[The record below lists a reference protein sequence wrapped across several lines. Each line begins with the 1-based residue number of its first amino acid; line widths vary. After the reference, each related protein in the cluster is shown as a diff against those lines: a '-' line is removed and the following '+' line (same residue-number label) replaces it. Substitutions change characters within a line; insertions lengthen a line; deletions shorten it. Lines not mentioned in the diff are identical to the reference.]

1 MSRTPGVIKR
11 QGHGHLARSGKRAR
25 CPRSH
30 RRTSPAFHHTPRTA
44 GFSLL
49 ELLVVIAIIGIVA
62 SFAIPSVS
70 GIVGGSKLTQ
80 ATDMVV
86 GQIKFAGQV
95 ALSQNRPVEVR
106 FYKYQDPSIPGSTNA
121 IRAMQL
127 LVLNPDST
135 RNPVTRPQKFPSPI
149 IISDNPTVT
158 QLGAELQSSALG
170 SGEKAAALPAGYT
183 YYTFQFRPDGST
195 TLSSGTI
202 FLTVQDGN
210 RPGNPPANFA
220 TVQIEPV
227 TGGIRLYRP

>member
-1 MSRTPGVIKR
+1 MCA
-11 QGHGHLARSGKRAR
+11 L
-25 CPRSH
+25 
-30 RRTSPAFHHTPRTA
+30 

-62 SFAIPSVS
+62 SLAIPSVS
-70 GIVGGSKLTQ
+70 GIVGGSKLSQ

-86 GQIKFAGQV
+86 GQLKFASQV
-95 ALSQNRPVEVR
+95 ALSQNRPVQVS

-127 LVLNPDST
+127 WVQKPDST
-135 RNPVTRPQKFPSPI
+135 WTPVARPQKFPSPI
-149 IISDNPTVT
+149 IISTDGTVT
-158 QLGAELQSSALG
+158 S
-170 SGEKAAALPAGYT
+170 LPTTNSVMTNGNTLYT
-183 YYTFQFRPDGST
+183 NYYAFQFRPDGST
-195 TLSSGTI
+195 TLTTNSN